1 MSEPLRNLYLVVA
14 QECNLACTYCYADGG
29 DFGQPAMHMSE
40 ATLRRGLERLLPLA
54 EERLTISFFGGEPLL
69 DFPLVRHAIDI
80 ADDLARSLGLNVAYA
95 LTTNGTVLD
104 KDILATLKAR
114 VAYLAV
120 SLDGDAAASA
130 ERVFHDGRP
139 AHSVV
144 VDNLARL
151 RAWGIP
157 FGLRATVT
165 PANVAQSSETVD
177 YLAGLGAVSV
187 RLLPAQGVDWPAE
200 SRRRLNEAMAII
212 NRRGLRAMLAGET
225 PQACEHAYRLVAHR
239 AAGETAARPCLAG
252 GGMLA
257 LAADGSLYPC
267 EHFVG
272 VAAMVMGHVD
282 DDEFPGPRY
291 REIAARFVGCAT
303 AARPRCAECGIK
315 DACGGQCYAEA
326 WRATGDIARP
336 AADHCALVRKV
347 HRALEPD
354 LALGL
359 ADPTCAARLRA
370 AIGA

>member
-29 DFGQPAMHMSE
+29 DFGQPARHMSE
-40 ATLRRGLERLLPLA
+40 ATLQNGLERLLPLA
-54 EERLTISFFGGEPLL
+54 EEHLTISFFGGEPLL
-69 DFPLVRHAIDI
+69 DFPLVRRAIDI

-104 KDILATLKAR
+104 EDILAILKAR

-120 SLDGDAAASA
+120 SLDGDATASA
-130 ERVFHDGRP
+130 ARVFHDGRP
-139 AHSVV
+139 AHSVI

-151 RAWGIP
+151 RARGIP

-165 PANVAQSSETVD
+165 PANVGRASATVD
-177 YLAGLGAVSV
+177 YLASLGAVSV
-187 RLLPAQGVDWPAE
+187 RLLPAQGIDWPAE
-200 SRRRLNEAMAII
+200 SRRCLNEAMTEI

-239 AAGETAARPCLAG
+239 AGGEAATRPCLAG

-257 LAADGSLYPC
+257 LAADGNLYPC

-272 VAAMVMGHVD
+272 VAAMAMGHVG

-291 REIAARFVGCAT
+291 REIAARFDGCAT
-303 AARPRCAECGIK
+303 ATRPRCADCGVK

-326 WRATGDIARP
+326 WRTSGDIAQP
-336 AADHCALVRKV
+336 AADHCALVHKI

-354 LALGL
+354 LAQGL
-359 ADPTCAARLRA
+359 ANPACTARLRA
-370 AIGA
+370 AIGT